1 METLQKGLD
10 GKGMKRGSR
19 RGEGEKGRK
28 GEGGVLAGCFT
39 TWDRRE
45 DFSHGDSQ
53 GNINHIIILLI
64 IISPRD

>member
-1 METLQKGLD
+1 MEGLE
-10 GKGMKRGSR
+10 GKREGVEGKRG
-19 RGEGEKGRK
+19 
-28 GEGGVLAGCFT
+28 GGALAGCFT

-64 IISPRD
+64 IISPGD